1 MEFDRNIY
9 YYTRNILVYIF
20 TWKELENF
28 KINWKNS
35 VKSKEKKTER
45 EFFKVL
51 SWQKLE
57 KSN

>member
-9 YYTRNILVYIF
+9 YYTRNMLVHIF

-35 VKSKEKKTER
+35 VKSKEKKKER
-45 EFFKVL
+45 EFLKVL